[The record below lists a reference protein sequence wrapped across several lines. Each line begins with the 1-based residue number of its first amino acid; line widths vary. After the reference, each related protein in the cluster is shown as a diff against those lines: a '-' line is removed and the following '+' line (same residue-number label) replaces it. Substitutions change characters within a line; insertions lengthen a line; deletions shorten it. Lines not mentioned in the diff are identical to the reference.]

1 MLWEHVLKDMGSLD
15 AYKVSQSM
23 EMEMY
28 PLLYW
33 LQRSFDLIPL
43 VIFWLLCE
51 EPDRKSSDLW
61 NRSLWVLSSSFH
73 IEKKQ

>member
-1 MLWEHVLKDMGSLD
+1 MDLPLLPFFLWCRWEHVLNDMGSLD

-28 PLLYW
+28 PRLYW
-33 LQRSFDLIPL
+33 LQRSFDLIPV

-51 EPDRKSSDLW
+51 EPDRK
-61 NRSLWVLSSSFH
+61 
-73 IEKKQ
+73 KAC